1 MMCFQGC
8 KPKKG
13 LQPAGKGKAS
23 SDMVIATYRFYYA
36 IFFKR
41 IA

>member
-1 MMCFQGC
+1 MMCFQVASL
-8 KPKKG
+8 KKG

-36 IFFKR
+36 IFF
-41 IA
+41 